1 MLTRKIMKH
10 VPDPCAAQGPPS
22 SRLPVRAKASREMCT
37 GGVCRGE
44 GPGAVSGLGLLGMTE
59 IDGFLQLPLKR
70 VGREQQPQRSCRGT
84 LIEPMCVR
92 GLGLG
97 EYSGN
102 VLGVIATA

>member
-1 MLTRKIMKH
+1 MEST
-10 VPDPCAAQGPPS
+10 DFS
-22 SRLPVRAKASREMCT
+22 W
-37 GGVCRGE
+37 GE
-44 GPGAVSGLGLLGMTE
+44 GPGAASGLGLLGMTE

>member
-1 MLTRKIMKH
+1 MEST
-10 VPDPCAAQGPPS
+10 DFS
-22 SRLPVRAKASREMCT
+22 W
-37 GGVCRGE
+37 GE
-44 GPGAVSGLGLLGMTE
+44 GPGAASGLGLLGMTE

-102 VLGVIATA
+102 VLGVIAMATTHLPGDRSQDTEGHRTRSLR